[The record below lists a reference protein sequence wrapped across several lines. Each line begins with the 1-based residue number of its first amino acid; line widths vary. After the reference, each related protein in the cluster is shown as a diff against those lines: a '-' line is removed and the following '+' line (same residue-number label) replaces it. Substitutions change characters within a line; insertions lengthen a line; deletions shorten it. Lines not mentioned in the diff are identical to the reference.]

1 MEPIIILKNILNIT
15 TASRSINCPTRNW
28 KKEVGALYESFH
40 FIERLLDSVSI
51 EAYVR
56 LF

>member
-51 EAYVR
+51 EAYVG